1 MTDTASPDLNV
12 RRDGHVAVLEI
23 DRPPAN
29 HFDRALISA
38 LADALEGLQSDG
50 RTRAAVLCSSGKHF
64 CAGANFAS
72 LPDGDDRT
80 AESRRLYAEAL
91 RLFHVRIPVIAAV
104 QGAAIGGGL
113 GLACAADF
121 RVATPDSVF
130 QANFARL
137 GFHQGFGLSVTLPR
151 IVGPQKALDL
161 LSTARRV
168 RGEEAAVLGLAD
180 RVVPSGTERDAAL
193 AWAAEIAA
201 CAPLAV
207 RSIRATLR
215 SGLPEAVGQALEH
228 EVTEQARLWETE
240 DGREGVA
247 AGLERREPRFTGR

>member
-12 RRDGHVAVLEI
+12 RRDGAVAVLEI

-29 HFDRALISA
+29 YFDRALIA
-38 LADALEGLQSDG
+38 AIADALGELESDG

-64 CAGANFAS
+64 CAGANFATTA
-72 LPDGDDRT
+72 DGGDR
-80 AESRRLYAEAL
+80 AIESRRLYDEAL
-91 RLFHVRIPVIAAV
+91 RLFHVQIPVVAAV
-104 QGAAIGGGL
+104 QGAAVGGGL

-137 GFHQGFGLSVTLPR
+137 GFHQGFGLSATLPR
-151 IVGPQKALDL
+151 IVGPQRALDL

-168 RGEEAAVLGLAD
+168 RGEEAAAIGLAD
-180 RVVPSGTERDAAL
+180 RIVPTGTERAAAL
-193 AWAAEIAA
+193 TWAAEIAA

-207 RSIRATLR
+207 RSIRETLR
-215 SGLPEAVGQALEH
+215 SGLADAVGQALER
-228 EVTEQARLWETE
+228 EVAEQARLWETE
-240 DGREGVA
+240 DSREGIA
-247 AGLERREPRFTGR
+247 ASLERREPRFVGR